1 MPRHVCLFVCR
12 LVCPPVCLTHTRR
25 SLEHGLIRAHP
36 KHDGPDPNDRTN
48 PEGGTTDTEAIMFK
62 LTLRYA
68 RYALSCHGY
77 LDHPGANLS
86 WMM

>member
-68 RYALSCHGY
+68 RYALSALATVGF
-77 LDHPGANLS
+77 LTGFN
-86 WMM
+86 